1 MSGVSGLDHP
11 ADGRAFAVLDFDRDG
26 WQDLAVVNAN
36 APLLQLYRNQIGDGE
51 GDRAG
56 IVALRF
62 EGGNRV
68 ASSNDQWS
76 ARDGYGARVLVELG
90 GRTLLR
96 EHRAGEG
103 LAAQNSPTMRIG
115 IGESDRADHLE
126 VRWPSGET
134 WDTTAVPVGTLVTAY
149 EDPALS
155 PTGAPF
161 VLTPYHPSTQMPR
174 RRSAR
179 DVRPP
184 AGRILDARRGT
195 PGQLILYTTMA
206 TWCVP
211 CLEELPS
218 LNLLRTTFGS
228 EDLAIYGIPYDEE
241 ETSDAFQAWAEMNNP
256 PYEIL
261 RDLSSTQINAVK
273 NAALDELRLDGVP
286 AAIVT
291 DANGEVLL
299 ARWGPPSISEIRGL
313 LDRIAGS
320 R

>member
-126 VRWPSGET
+126 SDG
-134 WDTTAVPVGTLVTAY
+134 
-149 EDPALS
+149 
-155 PTGAPF
+155 
-161 VLTPYHPSTQMPR
+161 
-174 RRSAR
+174 
-179 DVRPP
+179 PP
-184 AGRILDARRGT
+184 GRRGT
-195 PGQLILYTTMA
+195 RP
-206 TWCVP
+206 P
-211 CLEELPS
+211 FPS
-218 LNLLRTTFGS
+218 EPLSPRTRTRPS
-228 EDLAIYGIPYDEE
+228 
-241 ETSDAFQAWAEMNNP
+241 P
-256 PYEIL
+256 PPVH
-261 RDLSSTQINAVK
+261 RSC
-273 NAALDELRLDGVP
+273 
-286 AAIVT
+286 
-291 DANGEVLL
+291 
-299 ARWGPPSISEIRGL
+299 
-313 LDRIAGS
+313 
-320 R
+320 